1 MEKSIN
7 YYKEQFKKLIEDMCR
22 DFGVTKAQ
30 VHIGCMKDNF
40 YKDSIKASCDIDFD
54 D

>member
-1 MEKSIN
+1 
-7 YYKEQFKKLIEDMCR
+7 MCR

>member
-7 YYKEQFKKLIEDMCR
+7 YYKEQFKKLIEDMRR